1 MTDATPSRPA
11 HFRWNYAVLVIES
24 VTSWLALTFVSVSSV
39 LPAFAREL
47 TSSEPLIGLTSTI
60 FYGGWNLPQI
70 FIGRMIAG
78 KPRKKPY
85 LMVALVGRVAFWVL
99 GLALW
104 LRPEMRPSSALLLLY
119 ICLGA
124 WIVTDAVV
132 SLAWADI
139 VGRAIPTDRRG
150 SMMGLGQCL
159 AGICGIGAGV
169 LIGVILESPR
179 YPFPR
184 NYALLFI
191 LAAAFFMPG
200 IIALAS
206 LREPAAVPAEP
217 SASTRPRGHW
227 LRAIASNR
235 TFRRFVACRM
245 LLGVANMAL
254 PFYVGHAQDVLDL
267 PPRTIGAFVIA
278 QTIASVVSG
287 LALGLVSDR
296 WGSRR
301 VIHIGS
307 FAATAAPLFALAAH
321 LTASP
326 ILTLAYPVVFVA
338 LGISNSAVWSGFF
351 NYLISSAP
359 EDDRA
364 TYVGLANT
372 ITGLVTLA
380 PVLGGALLGATS
392 YPVLFALTGVIV
404 GAGFVLGLGL
414 PATK

>member
-1 MTDATPSRPA
+1 MTDATSSRPA
-11 HFRWNYAVLVIES
+11 HFRWNYAVLVIEA
-24 VTSWLALTFVSVSSV
+24 VASWLALTFVSVSSV

-85 LMVALVGRVAFWVL
+85 LMFGLVGRVAFWVL

-119 ICLGA
+119 VCLGA

-169 LIGVILESPR
+169 LIGAILGSPR

-206 LREPAAVPAEP
+206 LREPAAVPAGP

-227 LRAIASNR
+227 LRAIASDR

-245 LLGVANMAL
+245 LLGVANIAL
-254 PFYVGHAQDVLDL
+254 PFYVGHAQDVLNL
-267 PPRTIGAFVIA
+267 PPRTIGTFVIA
-278 QTIASVVSG
+278 QTIASVVSS

-301 VIHIGS
+301 AIHIGS
-307 FAATAAPLFALAAH
+307 FAATAAPLFALVAH

-372 ITGLVTLA
+372 I
-380 PVLGGALLGATS
+380 
-392 YPVLFALTGVIV
+392 
-404 GAGFVLGLGL
+404 
-414 PATK
+414 

>member
-1 MTDATPSRPA
+1 
-11 HFRWNYAVLVIES
+11 VLVIEA
-24 VTSWLALTFVSVSSV
+24 VASWLALTFVSVSSV

-85 LMVALVGRVAFWVL
+85 LMFGLVGRVAFWVL

-104 LRPEMRPSSALLLLY
+104 LQPEMRPSAALLLLY
-119 ICLGA
+119 VCLGA

-169 LIGVILESPR
+169 LIGAILGSPR

-206 LREPAAVPAEP
+206 LREPAAVPAGP

-227 LRAIASNR
+227 LRAIASDR

-245 LLGVANMAL
+245 LLGVANIAL
-254 PFYVGHAQDVLDL
+254 PFYVGHAQDVLNL
-267 PPRTIGAFVIA
+267 PPRTIGTFVIA
-278 QTIASVVSG
+278 QTIASVVSS

-301 VIHIGS
+301 AIHIGS
-307 FAATAAPLFALAAH
+307 FAATAAPLFALVAH

-326 ILTLAYPVVFVA
+326 ILTLAYPVIFVA

>member
-11 HFRWNYAVLVIES
+11 HFRWNYAVLVIEA
-24 VTSWLALTFVSVSSV
+24 VASWLALTFVSVSSV

-85 LMVALVGRVAFWVL
+85 LMFGLVGRVAFWVL

-104 LRPEMRPSSALLLLY
+104 LQPEMRPSAALLLLY
-119 ICLGA
+119 VCLGA

-169 LIGVILESPR
+169 LIGAILGSPR

-206 LREPAAVPAEP
+206 LREPAAVPAGP

-227 LRAIASNR
+227 LRAIASDR

-245 LLGVANMAL
+245 LLGVANIAL
-254 PFYVGHAQDVLDL
+254 PFYVGHAQDVLNL
-267 PPRTIGAFVIA
+267 PPRTIGTFVIA
-278 QTIASVVSG
+278 QTIASVVSS

-301 VIHIGS
+301 AIHIGS
-307 FAATAAPLFALAAH
+307 FAATAAPLFALVAH

-326 ILTLAYPVVFVA
+326 ILTLAYPVIFVA